1 MNRNEKKMPIV
12 GYFGP
17 SSPWAI
23 TAADGNAYVSKDTV
37 TEQIYRLIAESGI
50 NTVAASNDAYIEG
63 GNEVIEKQLRFAD
76 VNGLSMFVRDE
87 RINRKKEISH
97 EELQTY
103 LDDYEKHDSFSG
115 LYLIDEPRTE
125 LYPLGNT
132 NVLMDEY
139 ASLGRA
145 INSYKNYIG
154 YVNLFPYY
162 EGLSGDGVI
171 SYQKYLE
178 DYITKYQPSYMC
190 FDYYVFTKMPQG
202 VVDCKEYMQNLTMV
216 RNAAS
221 KANIPFWSFVQVG
234 SNWND
239 GLEFLTATTNDRPTK
254 GELNWDVNVAL
265 AMGAKGISYFPLLQ
279 PHFFAFAEGGKMDY
293 KRNGLI
299 AEDGSI
305 NVWYSYVKEANT
317 QIVAIE
323 DVIMNAANKGV
334 IPVGG
339 YAARNITESLN
350 DLGDASFVI
359 RRYDKL
365 QSVSTTGAEYG
376 ALVGCFDY
384 QGKMALYVVNYDVL
398 STQTITLCFDENIS
412 AEVTQLVTVE
422 GKTEAKTS
430 KQLSSD
436 KKLEITLGAG
446 EASLVVL
453 I

>member
-1 MNRNEKKMPIV
+1 
-12 GYFGP
+12 
-17 SSPWAI
+17 
-23 TAADGNAYVSKDTV
+23 
-37 TEQIYRLIAESGI
+37 
-50 NTVAASNDAYIEG
+50 
-63 GNEVIEKQLRFAD
+63 
-76 VNGLSMFVRDE
+76 
-87 RINRKKEISH
+87 
-97 EELQTY
+97 
-103 LDDYEKHDSFSG
+103 
-115 LYLIDEPRTE
+115 
-125 LYPLGNT
+125 
-132 NVLMDEY
+132 
-139 ASLGRA
+139 
-145 INSYKNYIG
+145 
-154 YVNLFPYY
+154 
-162 EGLSGDGVI
+162 
-171 SYQKYLE
+171 
-178 DYITKYQPSYMC
+178 
-190 FDYYVFTKMPQG
+190 
-202 VVDCKEYMQNLTMV
+202 
-216 RNAAS
+216 
-221 KANIPFWSFVQVG
+221 
-234 SNWND
+234 
-239 GLEFLTATTNDRPTK
+239 
-254 GELNWDVNVAL
+254 
-265 AMGAKGISYFPLLQ
+265 
-279 PHFFAFAEGGKMDY
+279 MDY

-365 QSVSTTGAEYG
+365 QGVFTTGAEYG

-384 QGKMALYVVNYDVL
+384 QGKTALYVVNYDVL

-412 AEVTQLVTVE
+412 ADVTQLVKVE